1 MIAPRKTAG
10 LPPHPNKASVPVQS
24 CVHSAQ
30 ISPAQFKPDM
40 EKGVTSTES
49 ATVGVNPNPPAQR
62 QQSAGPADPV
72 IPYSGY
78 LGGYS
83 PFGLTAG
90 GTVY

>member
-49 ATVGVNPNPPAQR
+49 ATVGVNPNPPANR
-62 QQSAGPADPV
+62 QQSAAPADPV
-72 IPYSGY
+72 IPYGGSGY
-78 LGGYS
+78 GYS
-83 PFGLTAG
+83 PFGLG